1 METKKQKQVVILE
14 KKFQHIDLSD
24 FQTACRF
31 ILLQQDVKDSKRRWK
46 ESGFSAKPA
55 LPKLITGG
63 SQAVSF
69 AKQWRDHLKENP
81 HPTSSSTESFINWET
96 IELSDHVR
104 KQKKGKDVVV
114 VDPDVFL
121 RVVCVHHDRSSKQA
135 YLCYLKVAHTQ
146 SLEKPKDY
154 SRFLLKNIFS

>member
-1 METKKQKQVVILE
+1 MDSKKKKQIVVLE

-96 IELSDHVR
+96 IELSA
-104 KQKKGKDVVV
+104 
-114 VDPDVFL
+114 PSAC
-121 RVVCVHHDRSSKQA
+121 VVCAFRRSGPSQNPDETHPENRSNW
-135 YLCYLKVAHTQ
+135 LSGIT
-146 SLEKPKDY
+146 
-154 SRFLLKNIFS
+154 

>member
-1 METKKQKQVVILE
+1 MDSKKKKQIVVLE

-121 RVVCVHHDRSSKQA
+121 RVVCFHHDRSSKQA
-135 YLCYLKVAHTQ
+135 YLCYLKVTQ
-146 SLEKPKDY
+146 TLSLEKPKDF
-154 SRFLLKNIFS
+154 SRFLLKHFF

>member
-1 METKKQKQVVILE
+1 MDSKKKKQIVVLE

-81 HPTSSSTESFINWET
+81 HPTSSSTESFINWDEPEKSLH
-96 IELSDHVR
+96 IR
-104 KQKKGKDVVV
+104 RQKKGREVKV
-114 VDPDVFL
+114 VDPDLFL
-121 RVVCVHHDRSSKQA
+121 RLACLCHGPNAKRVYQCYSKVL
-135 YLCYLKVAHTQ
+135 Y
-146 SLEKPKDY
+146 
-154 SRFLLKNIFS
+154 